1 MGRILDL
8 IRNDFRSL
16 LPGSGVPFSLHSV
29 LKLLLYAGFVLFLV
43 QLFTGWPDRPAN
55 PAPPPEIDRPI

>member
-8 IRNDFRSL
+8 IRNDFRSV

-29 LKLLLYAGFVLFLV
+29 LKLLLYAGFVLFV
-43 QLFTGWPDRPAN
+43 IQLFAGWPARP
-55 PAPPPEIDRPI
+55 PVPEIDRPI

>member
-8 IRNDFRSL
+8 IRNDFRSV

-29 LKLLLYAGFVLFLV
+29 LKLLLYAGFVLFII
-43 QLFTGWPDRPAN
+43 QLFAGWPVRPGR
-55 PAPPPEIDRPI
+55 PPVPEIDRPI